1 MSILDDLFGEQSTAI
16 QFFTWAILAEVVRS
30 LINPFLQQLVQDV
43 SSEHPVTPLSPAIL
57 ADLVVRSYLT
67 QDQAATIARL
77 SGVSVQDFAL
87 LVDDTGEPPA
97 TDFLLEAYRRGLIG
111 LDQPMG
117 DNPSLVQGIHES
129 RVKDEWV
136 TLIDQ
141 MRTNVLSAAE
151 WVQAYLRG
159 QVDLATAQ
167 TGAYQ
172 AGITAEDFT
181 VLFNTA
187 GNPPSPGEL
196 VTLVRRGLIPFKGLG
211 PDALTFQQGIFEGD
225 AKDKW
230 EPLYEALSVY
240 VPPPRTVTTLLSHG
254 VITEAQAQQLFQDA
268 GITPEL
274 AAAYSA
280 SATAEKLV
288 TDKQLAKATVL
299 QLYEQRMIDEPTA
312 LQDLAL
318 LGYDGAEGTFLIALQ
333 DAQRSI
339 KAVNA
344 AVSRVQTL
352 FVGRKISPGAAQS
365 LLGELEIPAPAIQS
379 LIQTW
384 TLEQRTFTRILT
396 EAQVADGFKYGSL
409 TEAQASTKLQDL
421 GYSAFD
427 AWVLLGNANLGALPN
442 PPPFDDE
449 PAGNVA

>member
-1 MSILDDLFGEQSTAI
+1 MSVLDDLFGQESTAL
-16 QFFTWAILAEVVRS
+16 QFFTWAIAAEVVRS
-30 LINPFLQQLVQDV
+30 AISPFLQQLAQDV

-57 ADLVVRSYLT
+57 ADLVVRSYIT

-97 TDFLLEAYRRGLIG
+97 TDFLLEAYRRGLIN
-111 LDQPMG
+111 LDSPSNIG
-117 DNPSLVQGIHES
+117 PSLVNGIHES
-129 RVKDEWV
+129 RVKDEWI
-136 TLIDQ
+136 TLIDA
-141 MRTNVLSAAE
+141 MRTNVLSAAQ

-159 QVDLATAQ
+159 QVDITTAQ

-172 AGITAEDFT
+172 AGITADDFT

-187 GNPPSPGEL
+187 GNPPSPSEL
-196 VTLVRRGLIPFKGLG
+196 VTLVRRGLIPFKGTG

-254 VITEAQAQQLFQDA
+254 VITEAQAQQYFQDS

-274 AAAYSA
+274 AAAYAA

-288 TDKQLAKATVL
+288 TDKQLAKATIL
-299 QLYEQRMIDEPTA
+299 QLYEQRMIDGPTA

-318 LGYDGAEGTFLIALQ
+318 LGYNGAEGTFLIELQ

-344 AVSRVQTL
+344 AVSKVGTL
-352 FVGRKISPGAAQS
+352 FVARKISLATANS
-365 LLGELEIPAPAIQS
+365 ALSDLEIPAPAIAE
-379 LIQTW
+379 LLQTW
-384 TLEQRTFTRILT
+384 TLEQRTSTRILT

-409 TEAQASTKLQDL
+409 TRDQASAKLEAL

-427 AWVLLGNANLGALPN
+427 AFVLLGNATLTTLPN